1 MRWLRFLLGYAQE
14 CGGAPT
20 LSVVWGAWL
29 QKFLRPPGEWSNS
42 AQAHQKKKKKCDEKE
57 GEEQEWLSSSLSPV
71 VTLLSQL
78 QTATDR
84 SAAVRLSSL
93 HVIRIHQAQVVRPT
107 LTWRVAPVVSSS
119 HRFLPPHSNNY
130 GGPVMMSRWDQRSN
144 SLGFF
149 MFSFILT

>member
-1 MRWLRFLLGYAQE
+1 MGCVALKVFTATGRVVQL
-14 CGGAPT
+14 CGGSP
-20 LSVVWGAWL
+20 
-29 QKFLRPPGEWSNS
+29 
-42 AQAHQKKKKKCDEKE
+42 KKNKIKCDEKE

-107 LTWRVAPVVSSS
+107 LT
-119 HRFLPPHSNNY
+119 
-130 GGPVMMSRWDQRSN
+130 
-144 SLGFF
+144 
-149 MFSFILT
+149 